1 MKMSLIRVVVE
12 SVASL
17 NLEIEQFDVKIAF
30 VHCDLEQEV
39 YMEQPERFGVNGK
52 ENLLCRLKK
61 SLYV

>member
-1 MKMSLIRVVVE
+1 MSLIRVVVE